1 MRTVIVAFAALA
13 VVAQQTDELQVF
25 KRWLSREHPG
35 YGSDE
40 GPARF
45 RNATVEAA
53 YPGRRFYYVHTYAR
67 GSPGGPRNP
76 LSLVAQID
84 DHGAVMPLSL
94 SSLATY
100 RAGLRTVKTKEDAR
114 RGAAAVLILALGD
127 PVQRSWKI
135 EESGFRI
142 ERRKGGWVCS
152 YSHGFNYV
160 SRVTFDKQGTLTG
173 IDPRTPPV
181 G

>member
-1 MRTVIVAFAALA
+1 MRIAVVAVAALA
-13 VVAQQTDELQVF
+13 LIAQQPDELQVF
-25 KRWLSREHPG
+25 KKWLDREHPG

-76 LSLVAQID
+76 LSLVAEID
-84 DHGAVMPLSL
+84 DRGAVLPLRL
-94 SSLATY
+94 SSLETY
-100 RAGLRTVKTKEDAR
+100 RAGLRKVKTKEDAR
-114 RGAAAVLILALGD
+114 RQSAAVLILTLGD
-127 PVQRSWKI
+127 PGQRRWKI

-142 ERRKGGWVCS
+142 ERRKGGWVCT
-152 YSHGFNYV
+152 YSHGFNYI
-160 SRVTFDKQGTLTG
+160 SRITFDKQGTLTG
-173 IDPRTPPV
+173 IDPRVPPV

>member
-1 MRTVIVAFAALA
+1 MRTVVVAFAALA
-13 VVAQQTDELQVF
+13 LIAQQPDELQVF
-25 KRWLSREHPG
+25 KKWLDREHPG
-35 YGSDE
+35 YGSDD

-53 YPGRRFYYVHTYAR
+53 YPGRRFYYVFTHAR

-76 LSLVAQID
+76 LSLVAEID
-84 DHGAVMPLSL
+84 NRGAVTPLNL

-127 PVQRSWKI
+127 PGQRGWKI

-142 ERRKGGWVCS
+142 ERRKGSWVCS

-173 IDPRTPPV
+173 IDPRLPPV

>member
-1 MRTVIVAFAALA
+1 
-13 VVAQQTDELQVF
+13 
-25 KRWLSREHPG
+25 
-35 YGSDE
+35 
-40 GPARF
+40 
-45 RNATVEAA
+45 
-53 YPGRRFYYVHTYAR
+53 
-67 GSPGGPRNP
+67 

>member
-1 MRTVIVAFAALA
+1 VRAVVVVVSALA
-13 VVAQQTDELQVF
+13 LIAQQTDDLQVF
-25 KRWLSREHPG
+25 KTWLSREHPG

-45 RNATVEAA
+45 HNATVEAA
-53 YPGRRFYYVHTYAR
+53 YPGRRFYYVLTYAR
-67 GSPGGPRNP
+67 GTPGPRNA

-94 SSLATY
+94 SPLATY
-100 RAGLRTVKTKEDAR
+100 RAGLRKVKTKEDAR

-127 PVQRSWKI
+127 PAQRQWKI
-135 EESGFRI
+135 EESGFTIKRN
-142 ERRKGGWVCS
+142 KNGWVCT
-152 YSHGFNYV
+152 YSHGMTYL